1 MRTIMTVNSKGGCG
15 KTTLATNLAS
25 YYANAGKNV
34 VLGDYDPQ
42 QSSLE
47 WLNER
52 PEDYAEILG
61 LDATRS
67 GNRIPRS
74 TEILIMDAPAA
85 TTGKKLADLVKRADT
100 LLIPVLPSPLDM
112 RAAAHFIEEL
122 LINGKVSRKQT
133 KVAVVANRVREYTLS
148 YQSLEAFLSSLD
160 IPFVAALRDTQNYI
174 RAADRGLGIFEMA
187 PSLVWQDLEQ
197 WEELTDWLKSR
208 SSMPKAA

>member
-25 YYANAGKNV
+25 YYANAGKYV
-34 VLGDYDPQ
+34 VLADYDPQ

-52 PEDYAEILG
+52 PEGYADIIG
-61 LDATRS
+61 LDATQS
-67 GNRIPRS
+67 GHRIPRS

-85 TTGKKLADLVKRADT
+85 TTGKKLADLVKRAET

-148 YQSLEAFLSSLD
+148 YQTLEAFLSSLN
-160 IPFVAALRDTQNYI
+160 IPFIAALRDTQNYI

-187 PSLVWQDLEQ
+187 PSSVWQDLEQ